1 MDRKR
6 TREDADILIAQRTQ
20 KIEKADYCL
29 ENLDRSAAVIEIY
42 VGEENRPYNFYMTT
56 AELREF
62 LNKEIGTQKAEIE
75 TLERYQNSLVFA

>member
-6 TREDADILIAQRTQ
+6 TREEVDILIAQRTA

-56 AELREF
+56 EELREF
-62 LNKEIGTQKAEIE
+62 LNREIGTQKAEIDNI
-75 TLERYQNSLVFA
+75 ERYHNSLVFA